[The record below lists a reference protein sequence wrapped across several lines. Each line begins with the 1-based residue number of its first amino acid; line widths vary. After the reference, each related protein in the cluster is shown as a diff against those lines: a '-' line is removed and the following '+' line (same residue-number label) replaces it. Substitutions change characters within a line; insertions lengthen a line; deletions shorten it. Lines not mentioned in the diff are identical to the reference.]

1 MRTSTRPW
9 CRPVFT
15 QLRRRGLE
23 KRFQATKYVTKRG
36 RLQIGRHVGF
46 VRNTGESLVSKQS
59 VDMRQRRKRKKQKEQ
74 TSTETMNNCVQKE
87 EVKNEKEKE
96 HGFKKGREQ
105 SITDQI
111 SNKK

>member
-1 MRTSTRPW
+1 MRASSRPW

-36 RLQIGRHVGF
+36 RLQIGAMLHGF

-59 VDMRQRRKRKKQKEQ
+59 GDMRQQRKRK
-74 TSTETMNNCVQKE
+74 
-87 EVKNEKEKE
+87 
-96 HGFKKGREQ
+96 
-105 SITDQI
+105 
-111 SNKK
+111 NKKNKPQQKQ

>member
-1 MRTSTRPW
+1 MSGLSETRVKVWFQNSRRTKW
-9 CRPVFT
+9 
-15 QLRRRGLE
+15 
-23 KRFQATKYVTKRG
+23 
-36 RLQIGRHVGF
+36 RH
-46 VRNTGESLVSKQS
+46 EAAK
-59 VDMRQRRKRKKQKEQ
+59 KEKKQKEQ

>member
-46 VRNTGESLVSKQS
+46 VRNTGESLVSKQ
-59 VDMRQRRKRKKQKEQ
+59 QKDKVE
-74 TSTETMNNCVQKE
+74 TWGSEEREKTETMNNCVQKE
-87 EVKNEKEKE
+87 EVKNEKEKV
-96 HGFKKGREQ
+96 HGCDESVLKKAEN
-105 SITDQI
+105 SP
-111 SNKK
+111 